1 MKTKELI
8 GLKNV
13 SKVTEGLKQLLA
25 DLQLY
30 YANLRGYHWH
40 IAGKDFYV
48 LHKQFEEM
56 YDDISEKADEVAE
69 RLLMLG
75 ETPEH
80 RFSEYLKLAKIK
92 ETGIVSDGEKAMKS
106 VLEVYKYLI
115 KCERQ
120 ILADAS
126 EAGDEVTVALMSDFL
141 SEQEKAVWM
150 FSAYL
155 A

>member
-1 MKTKELI
+1 
-8 GLKNV
+8 
-13 SKVTEGLKQLLA
+13 
-25 DLQLY
+25 
-30 YANLRGYHWH
+30 
-40 IAGKDFYV
+40 
-48 LHKQFEEM
+48 
-56 YDDISEKADEVAE
+56 
-69 RLLMLG
+69 
-75 ETPEH
+75 
-80 RFSEYLKLAKIK
+80 
-92 ETGIVSDGEKAMKS
+92 MKS

-150 FSAYL
+150 LSAYL

>member
-1 MKTKELI
+1 MKTTELI

-25 DLQLY
+25 DFQLHY
-30 YANLRGYHWH
+30 TNLRGYHWN
-40 IAGKDFYV
+40 IVGKDFYV

-56 YDDISEKADEVAE
+56 YDDIAEKVDEVAE

-75 ETPEH
+75 ETPEQ
-80 RFSEYLKLAKIK
+80 RFSEYLKIAKIK
-92 ETGIVSDGEKAMKS
+92 ETGVVSNGEEAMKS
-106 VLEVYKYLI
+106 VLEAYKYFI

-126 EAGDEVTVALMSDFL
+126 EVDDEVTVALMGDYL

-150 FSAYL
+150 LSAYL